1 MAQQIFDS
9 AAAQRHL
16 GNALETEHLDP
27 VLHEIGKI
35 KLQYKEKRRE
45 LADLVRQVRQKAEE
59 ISKEPYWHFF
69 AEKLALLA
77 SNRSKTTAKEL
88 ESESGEEDDR
98 DKDEVEEVDEEGEE
112 DEEADTGESCAV

>member
-59 ISKEPYWHFF
+59 MSKEPYWNFF
-69 AEKLALLA
+69 VEKLALVA
-77 SNRSKTTAKEL
+77 NKRTKKTAKDL
-88 ESESGEEDDR
+88 ES
-98 DKDEVEEVDEEGEE
+98 DKDEVDEDEVEEVDEEAEE